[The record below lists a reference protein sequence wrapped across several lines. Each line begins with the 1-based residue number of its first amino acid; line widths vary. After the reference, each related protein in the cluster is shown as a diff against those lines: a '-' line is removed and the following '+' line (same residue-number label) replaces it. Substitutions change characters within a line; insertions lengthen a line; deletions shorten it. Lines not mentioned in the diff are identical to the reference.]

1 MVVFCIAIWC
11 SSTIFNLFIAYFNN
25 FKPSY
30 CYTLLICLIQ
40 LVRPC
45 YHSCSCYWLD
55 AIRSSSQRFQCSEGQ
70 MHHITGFYQN
80 WMVITIYCWCI
91 RGYFYNE
98 MRYINLRF
106 TYLLIIIRYNYA
118 LRVLISRK
126 AVYDE
131 ISAYTFSVSV
141 YIMTYCA

>member
-1 MVVFCIAIWC
+1 
-11 SSTIFNLFIAYFNN
+11 
-25 FKPSY
+25 
-30 CYTLLICLIQ
+30 
-40 LVRPC
+40 
-45 YHSCSCYWLD
+45 
-55 AIRSSSQRFQCSEGQ
+55 
-70 MHHITGFYQN
+70 
-80 WMVITIYCWCI
+80 
-91 RGYFYNE
+91 